1 MISGNVETLE
11 VVGEVITSADIDATI
26 NNNSVDLEPTINP
39 ITRVASDDYIRL
51 INKPKI
57 NYVELINNKTL
68 DDLDI
73 QVKGDY
79 PDEALTNTDI
89 ENILNGFAE

>member
-1 MISGNVETLE
+1 MVSGNVETLE
-11 VVGEVITSADIDATI
+11 VVGEVLTTADIDATI
-26 NNNSVDLEPTINP
+26 NNNTIDLEPTINP
-39 ITRVASDDYIRL
+39 ITRMASDDYERL
-51 INKPKI
+51 INQPQV
-57 NYVELINNKTL
+57 NYVTLIGNKTL